1 MSCPICGPSESAAIA
16 AGIRAGVGTLIVV
29 TAIVVLAMARFAWRL
44 WFLDSLER
52 SLDQDRKQ
60 EP

>member
-16 AGIRAGVGTLIVV
+16 AGIRAGVGTLLVV

-44 WFLDSLER
+44 WTLDSLER
-52 SLDQDRKQ
+52 SLAQDRT
-60 EP
+60 EEL

>member
-16 AGIRAGVGTLIVV
+16 AGMRAGVGTLIVV
-29 TAIVVLAMARFAWRL
+29 TALVVLAMARFAWRL
-44 WFLDSLER
+44 WSFDSLQR
-52 SLDQDRKQ
+52 SLAQDRKQ

>member
-16 AGIRAGVGTLIVV
+16 AGVRAGVGTLIVV
-29 TAIVVLAMARFAWRL
+29 TAIVVLAMVWFAWRL
-44 WFLDSLER
+44 WSFDSLER
-52 SLDQDRKQ
+52 SLAQDRKQ